1 MEYVP
6 SSVRVEITAK
16 AQVSAAKLGLTGE
29 QLSEVVNSAHRVN
42 RYKDGLRLWHIA
54 ATRKVAGKLPDGR
67 DILIETRA
75 GWVAVHEVL
84 SLAGTGALAK
94 ATAVDVLTEDEVE
107 GDGRW
112 RERVVMQ
119 PRPRHKSGPHYLA
132 RSR

>member
-6 SSVRVEITAK
+6 SSIKVEITAK

-29 QLSEVVNSAHRVN
+29 QLSEVVNTAHRIN
-42 RYKDGLRLWHIA
+42 RYKDGLRLWHI
-54 ATRKVAGKLPDGR
+54 RAG
-67 DILIETRA
+67 ERA

-94 ATAVDVLTEDEVE
+94 ATAIDVLTEDEVE

-112 RERVVMQ
+112 RERVVVQ
-119 PRPRHKSGPHYLA
+119 ARPRHKSGPHYLA